1 MTETIETREL
11 FALEGPEGI
20 IRGTYHKACDER
32 SCGVQSSVDPDRIG
46 LLFLGGLSAT
56 RASNGD
62 SAVYWADVFAQRG
75 YPSVRL
81 DLPGFGDSDGNPPTE
96 ALEYVNAG
104 GYASILSSAI
114 EQLVA
119 QFNLAG
125 VVIVGH
131 CTGTV
136 SAIYAAAA
144 SGTCRGLVLMDPL
157 FFLPPTKLSKF
168 RRDLHTWI
176 LRFHLDKL
184 LTQLYDRTKEAL
196 LLLRRKAAPSN
207 ANLPLLRCW
216 KKLTATGL
224 PILIL
229 KASGRKTASTKTR
242 MGEFDYVEYVV
253 ELAAR
258 KSDISVHVAEGA
270 HHSFANRLGRAAV
283 QQHTEAWLSM
293 HFPITE
299 RESSGTVFTHPETVF
314 ATNLSPEMPVVFE
327 RLESVD
333 IP

>member
-11 FALEGPEGI
+11 FALRGPDGM
-20 IRGTYHKACDER
+20 IRGTYHKARDER
-32 SCGVQSSVDPDRIG
+32 GRAVQSPVNPERVA

-96 ALEYVNAG
+96 ALEYVNSG

-176 LRFHLDKL
+176 LKCHLDGL
-184 LTQLYDRTKEAL
+184 LTSIYDRAKETL
-196 LLLRRKAAPSN
+196 LQFRRNAAPSN

-229 KASGRKTASTKTR
+229 KASGRKDASTKTR

-253 ELAAR
+253 ELASR
-258 KSDISVHVAEGA
+258 KSDIAVHVAEGA

-283 QQHTEAWLSM
+283 RQHTEEWLSA
-293 HFPITE
+293 HFPLRDVE
-299 RESSGTVFTHPETVF
+299 ALGMHSVRQGPLVV
-314 ATNLSPEMPVVFE
+314 ANLAPEMPVVFE
-327 RLESVD
+327 SLESVD

>member
-11 FALEGPEGI
+11 IALQGPDGI

-32 SCGVQSSVDPDRIG
+32 SSTAQSAVDPDRIG

-62 SAVYWADVFAQRG
+62 SAVYWAEVFAERG

-81 DLPGFGDSDGNPPTE
+81 DLPGSGDSDGNPPTE
-96 ALEYVNAG
+96 ALDFINIG
-104 GYASILSSAI
+104 GYASIVSSAI
-114 EQLVA
+114 DELVTR
-119 QFNLAG
+119 FNLAG
-125 VVIVGH
+125 FVLMGH

-144 SGTCRGLVLMDPL
+144 RKTCRGLVLMDPL
-157 FFLPPTKLSKF
+157 FFLPQTKLPRF
-168 RRDLHTWI
+168 RRELHTWI
-176 LRFHLDKL
+176 LRCHLDGL
-184 LTQLYDRTKEAL
+184 LTSLYDHVKETL
-196 LLLRRKAAPSN
+196 LLLRGKAAPSN

-216 KKLTATGL
+216 KKLTSTGV

-258 KSDISVHVAEGA
+258 KSHITVQVAEGA
-270 HHSFANRLGRAAV
+270 HHSFANRVGRAAV
-283 QQHTEAWLSM
+283 RQHTEEWLST
-293 HFPITE
+293 HFPITN
-299 RESSGTVFTHPETVF
+299 REASSVHSAPQKPDV
-314 ATNLSPEMPVVFE
+314 ANLLPEMPVVFE
-327 RLESVD
+327 RLERVD

>member
-11 FALEGPEGI
+11 IALEGPDGI
-20 IRGTYHKACDER
+20 IRGTYHKACDE
-32 SCGVQSSVDPDRIG
+32 GSSAAQRPVDADRIG

-62 SAVYWADVFAQRG
+62 SAVYWADVFAKGG

-96 ALEYVNAG
+96 ALDFINLG
-104 GYASILSSAI
+104 GYAPIVSSAI
-114 EQLVA
+114 DQLITR
-119 QFNLAG
+119 FNLAG
-125 VVIVGH
+125 FVLVGH

-136 SAIYAAAA
+136 TAIYAAAA
-144 SGTCRGLVLMDPL
+144 SRACKGLVLMDPL

-176 LRFHLDKL
+176 LRCHLDGL
-184 LTQLYDRTKEAL
+184 LTRVYDRVRETL

-207 ANLPLLRCW
+207 ANLPLIRCW

-224 PILIL
+224 PVLIL
-229 KASGRKTASTKTR
+229 KASGRKAASTKTR
-242 MGEFDYVEYVV
+242 MGEFDYVEHVV
-253 ELAAR
+253 ELAGR
-258 KSDISVHVAEGA
+258 KSHIVVHVAEGA

-283 QQHTEAWLSM
+283 RQHTETWLST
-293 HFPITE
+293 HFPIAE
-299 RESSGTVFTHPETVF
+299 REASGMHSMRQE
-314 ATNLSPEMPVVFE
+314 PVVAKVLPDIPEVFK
-327 RLESVD
+327 RFESVD
-333 IP
+333 IS